1 MEKKLPEEY
10 DLIALGES
18 ISIPIQIEKPGERRN
33 VYFKIFKPR
42 KHTHNSGKDGSEE
55 TKKHSNNKSYS
66 IKLVFLFGHKNYN
79 EDAKLKLAVN

>member
-18 ISIPIQIEKPGERRN
+18 ISIPIQIEKSGERHY

-42 KHTHNSGKDGSEE
+42 SEFYGSEA
-55 TKKHSNNKSYS
+55 TRSYS

-79 EDAKLKLAVN
+79 EDAKLKLNVT